1 MCRYEKSDEDE
12 DVDHSTQGSFWEN
25 VKEIL
30 IQIFN
35 FRRMKSPTA
44 LSSGIVAWEVL
55 LFCEYMVC
63 SSLSKSLLDL

>member
-12 DVDHSTQGSFWEN
+12 DVGHSTQGSFWEKI
-25 VKEIL
+25 KEIL
-30 IQIFN
+30 IQIIN
-35 FRRMKSPTA
+35 FRRLKSPTA

-63 SSLSKSLLDL
+63 SSAFVSLRRC